1 MCKQFDEL
9 VIYRWLET
17 DQNSENIQFIQ
28 HHIVR
33 SAGTMIIHLCLPLIY
48 LFGYSYFALVVDASF
63 DTIDDLIDTYPP
75 FYYCVILATLLVI
88 SAFTL
93 VYYWSLESWKFHPF
107 VKKVCTI
114 FLLWGSYWAC
124 YIFYSFNH
132 FFPLPRFSPTL
143 ESWMGDSGRISW
155 ILIDRYE
162 KFGPI

>member
-1 MCKQFDEL
+1 MACSLQLDGGWQATPSITKFLKYLPCRKIKKNLVEFQNLCKQFDEL

-63 DTIDDLIDTYPP
+63 NTIDDLIDTYPP

-114 FLLWGSYWAC
+114 FLLWGSY
-124 YIFYSFNH
+124 
-132 FFPLPRFSPTL
+132 
-143 ESWMGDSGRISW
+143 
-155 ILIDRYE
+155 
-162 KFGPI
+162 

>member
-1 MCKQFDEL
+1 MWKQCDEL

-63 DTIDDLIDTYPP
+63 NTIDDLIDTYPP
-75 FYYCVILATLLVI
+75 FYYCVVLATLLVI

-107 VKKVCTI
+107 VKKVCMYLKVWKVWTNLNYYFSAANIARVWI
-114 FLLWGSYWAC
+114 FW
-124 YIFYSFNH
+124 
-132 FFPLPRFSPTL
+132 
-143 ESWMGDSGRISW
+143 
-155 ILIDRYE
+155 
-162 KFGPI
+162 PI

>member
-63 DTIDDLIDTYPP
+63 NTIDDLIDTYPP
-75 FYYCVILATLLVI
+75 FYYCVVLATLLVI

-107 VKKVCTI
+107 VKKV
-114 FLLWGSYWAC
+114 LLQLY
-124 YIFYSFNH
+124 
-132 FFPLPRFSPTL
+132 
-143 ESWMGDSGRISW
+143 
-155 ILIDRYE
+155 
-162 KFGPI
+162 